1 MTMNPESKTGID
13 PQKLKNDNRLQVSS
27 TGKRLFALLLD
38 FVFALLL
45 ANTLVQIFREE
56 HWDLV
61 IQSRDLSGLFPFYG
75 SITFVL
81 LFKDI
86 FGRSLGKLLVGMTI
100 RKIENLEQRPPFF
113 VLLQRNLM
121 LLLFPLEGIVILR
134 DGYARRLA
142 DKWWGTV
149 VLDDKKT
156 MRVILRILLG
166 NIILFGFFT
175 LAILFQRSGIEKTA
189 AYQVA
194 EQAIRSHEALKFLL
208 KQAPEIGE
216 PEMHL
221 DLRGNTES
229 PSLVRARVGN
239 EETGREVIVSLIFR
253 KNPPRW
259 EVLKIEV
266 KPIGEADD

>member
-1 MTMNPESKTGID
+1 MTMNPESKIKIE
-13 PQKLKNDNRLQVSS
+13 PQKMEGKLRLQVSS

-38 FVFALLL
+38 FIFALLL
-45 ANTLVQIFREE
+45 ANTLVQILREE

-61 IQSRDLSGLFPFYG
+61 IQSKDLSGLLPFYG
-75 SITFVL
+75 SITFVM

-86 FGRSLGKLLVGMTI
+86 FGRSLGKLLLGMTI
-100 RKIENLEQRPPFF
+100 RKIENLEQRPSFF

-121 LLLFPLEGIVILR
+121 LLLFPLEVIVILR
-134 DGYARRLA
+134 DSYARRLS

-149 VLDDKKT
+149 VLDDKKAV
-156 MRVILRILLG
+156 RGILRILLG

-189 AYQVA
+189 AYQIA
-194 EQAIRSHEALKFLL
+194 EEAIRSHEALKFLL
-208 KQAPEIGE
+208 IQSPKIEE

-221 DLRGNTES
+221 DLRENTEN
-229 PSLVRARVGN
+229 PSLVRARVGD
-239 EETGREVIVSLIFR
+239 EETGREVIVSLTLR
-253 KNPPRW
+253 NNPPGW

-266 KPIGEADD
+266 KSLGEADD